1 MLPDETLRTETR
13 FFVSWNNRFLLVL
26 GLLLAGYLTLVR
38 LPRVPEAL
46 LTIVV
51 VFDLVK
57 TWLLLLLALVPV
69 ALTMTLLWKTKEVI
83 LASVFRPGGNG

>member
-1 MLPDETLRTETR
+1 
-13 FFVSWNNRFLLVL
+13 
-26 GLLLAGYLTLVR
+26 
-38 LPRVPEAL
+38 
-46 LTIVV
+46 